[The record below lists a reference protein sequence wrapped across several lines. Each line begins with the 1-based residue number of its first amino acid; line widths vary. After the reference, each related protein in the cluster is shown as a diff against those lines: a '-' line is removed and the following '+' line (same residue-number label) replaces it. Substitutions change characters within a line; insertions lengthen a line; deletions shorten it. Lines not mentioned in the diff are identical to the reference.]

1 MKLTGVVRSR
11 GQPLGDYWVSG
22 VALVAQADGLL
33 LLHPPGSNAQ
43 VKAGSRGF
51 ELRMPLTSRARL
63 SVWDSAAGKRLAP
76 IEWEPTPGL
85 LEQQRDFDF

>member
-1 MKLTGVVRSR
+1 
-11 GQPLGDYWVSG
+11 
-22 VALVAQADGLL
+22 
-33 LLHPPGSNAQ
+33 
-43 VKAGSRGF
+43 
-51 ELRMPLTSRARL
+51 MPLTSRARL